1 MYMRK
6 LWMSLLVLPL
16 IGSAVAS
23 DIATFSKVGRF
34 EDVRD
39 DVVNAIEAQGIKIN
53 HSNHIAEMLARTG
66 KDLGAARQV
75 YVQGEQVEFCKS
87 NLSRAQ
93 MEADPVNMVFCP
105 YIISIYTT
113 LDKPGVVSV
122 AYRVPAAPKSSAAT
136 RKALRD
142 VDALLKGI
150 VQQALQ

>member
-1 MYMRK
+1 
-6 LWMSLLVLPL
+6 
-16 IGSAVAS
+16 
-23 DIATFSKVGRF
+23 
-34 EDVRD
+34 VRD

-93 MEADPVNMVFCP
+93 MEADPANMVFCP

-113 LDKPGVVSV
+113 PDKPGVVSV
-122 AYRVPAAPKSSAAT
+122 AYRVPAAPKSNAAT
-136 RKALRD
+136 RKALKD